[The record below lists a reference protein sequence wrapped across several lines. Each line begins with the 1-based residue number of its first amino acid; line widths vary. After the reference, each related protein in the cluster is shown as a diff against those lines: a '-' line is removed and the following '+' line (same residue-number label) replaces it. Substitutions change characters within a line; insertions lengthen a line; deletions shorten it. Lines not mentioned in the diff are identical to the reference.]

1 MSSLKGYVST
11 FRPSSFCS
19 LETEH
24 INWHGRLHSLKKIRR
39 NDTLNPQTTTAIH
52 IIKGHFLG
60 ALTSNSEQKE
70 VYLEK
75 RIVKKRKKKLKI
87 KFKKEKR
94 KKSNIIMT
102 ISFRNS

>member
-24 INWHGRLHSLKKIRR
+24 INWHGHLHSLKKIRR

-75 RIVKKRKKKLKI
+75 RIVKKRKK
-87 KFKKEKR
+87 
-94 KKSNIIMT
+94 N
-102 ISFRNS
+102 